1 MLLPAGKLARI
12 QVFFADDLKTI
23 ERVAHQ
29 RGAFTLTI
37 MPVGERNIEVL
48 VNGQIVEQMILLEDE
63 ADLFVSQG
71 GALFCLEMM
80 HRRLIKKIFARPP
93 VIVHPEDVQKG
104 RFAGA
109 RWTHD

>member
-1 MLLPAGKLARI
+1 MQISRWLIGKQKFGLGDDGAGYANQLLLPAGKLARI
-12 QVFFADDLKTI
+12 QVLFADDLKTI

-63 ADLFVSQG
+63 ADLFVSKVARSF
-71 GALFCLEMM
+71 AL
-80 HRRLIKKIFARPP
+80 R
-93 VIVHPEDVQKG
+93 
-104 RFAGA
+104 
-109 RWTHD
+109 